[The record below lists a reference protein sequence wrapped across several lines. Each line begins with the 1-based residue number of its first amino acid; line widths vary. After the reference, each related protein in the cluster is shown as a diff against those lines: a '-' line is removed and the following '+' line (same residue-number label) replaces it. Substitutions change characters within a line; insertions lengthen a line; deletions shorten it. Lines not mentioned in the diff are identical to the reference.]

1 MRLLRISFVGELGY
15 ELHIPAD
22 QLVDVY
28 NALSDAGQEYGIQN
42 AGYRAFYSLSCEKGY
57 HLWEQDLRSDD
68 TPVEANLGFVCR
80 RSGEYKGKSVI
91 DAQRT
96 SGIRKRLVYMT
107 LDEQVP
113 LWGLESVFRNGE
125 PVGHVRR
132 ADYGYTIKKSI
143 GKSFIRRP
151 DGQPIDADFIKSGK
165 YEIEIMGKRYNAQCH
180 IKSPFDPDN
189 LRIFGK
195 Y

>member
-15 ELHIPAD
+15 ELHIPAN

-28 NALSDAGQEYGIQN
+28 NALSDVGQEHGVGN

-57 HLWEQDLRSDD
+57 HLWEHDLRSDD
-68 TPVEANLGFVCR
+68 TPIEANLGFICR
-80 RSGEYKGKSVI
+80 RTGEYKGKAVI

-113 LWGLESVFRNGE
+113 LWGLESVYRNGE

-132 ADYGYTIKKSI
+132 AEYGYTIQKSI

-151 DGQPIDADFIKSGK
+151 DGQPIDADFIKSGT

-180 IKSPFDPDN
+180 LKSPFDPEN